1 MIGGIYFEVY
11 LEVCRRHPVGDSD
24 GDLTDLAANRRGLQ
38 QPPTG
43 PMRAIQDF
51 DGEAGPA
58 ALCRLK
64 DVLVLVVDSPLYGEA
79 AAAGRPDLG
88 PYLQHRCPAP

>member
-1 MIGGIYFEVY
+1 
-11 LEVCRRHPVGDSD
+11 
-24 GDLTDLAANRRGLQ
+24 
-38 QPPTG
+38 
-43 PMRAIQDF
+43 MRAIQDF